1 MKEKITGGLKIAPS
15 KLVIS
20 PISKFSK
27 LRHDKI

>member
-27 LRHDKI
+27 LRHDKN